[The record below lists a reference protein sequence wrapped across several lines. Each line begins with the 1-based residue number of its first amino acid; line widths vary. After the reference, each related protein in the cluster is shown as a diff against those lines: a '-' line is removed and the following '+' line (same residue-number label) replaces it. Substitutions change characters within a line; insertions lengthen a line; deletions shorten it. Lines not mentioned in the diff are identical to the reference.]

1 MRAPRSLPLLCTAL
15 SLLGAAPVLAKDRA
29 GPRPT
34 PAAVQDV
41 INCKAVA
48 DTAARLACYDQ
59 NVAAMSAAVSTQQL
73 VVADRETMREAR
85 RGLFGLSLP
94 SLKLFGG
101 DDDAETVKEI
111 EGTLA
116 AVRSASDG
124 MPVFVLTDAT
134 RWKQTDGRSVFAKAG
149 AKIKIKR
156 SALGSYMATVGGL
169 GGIRVVRLG
178 N

>member
-1 MRAPRSLPLLCTAL
+1 MRAIRSLPLLCTAL
-15 SLLGAAPVLAKDRA
+15 CLSAAAPVLAKDRA
-29 GPRPT
+29 PRPT

-41 INCKAVA
+41 IDCKTVPDA
-48 DTAARLACYDQ
+48 AARLACYDQ
-59 NVAAMSAAVSTQQL
+59 KVTVMTAAVSSQQL

-101 DDDAETVKEI
+101 DDDAEAVKEI

-124 MPVFVLTDAT
+124 MPIFVLTDQS

-149 AKIKIKR
+149 AKIRIKR

-169 GGIRVVRLG
+169 GGIRVVRLA